1 MHKATTLD
9 PAAAALAEP
18 EPARPTPAPDAA
30 PDSAPAGPSVAPPP
44 APPAP
49 PAGPQRAA
57 RRAGQPDK
65 KRRKTSDVEDTF
77 RLVGDALAQDA
88 PPLLPTPRSL
98 FNMLCGVFE
107 LEFPGRMPQR
117 AVEQALR
124 ALDAEG

>member
-18 EPARPTPAPDAA
+18 EPARPPPAPDAA
-30 PDSAPAGPSVAPPP
+30 PDSAPAGPSVAP
-44 APPAP
+44 PPAP

-98 FNMLCGVFE
+98 FNMLCAVFE

-117 AVEQALR
+117 AVDEALR
-124 ALDAEG
+124 ALDA